1 MDFFGLILFFLFLLF
16 ALGFNRYRELK
27 SFSFT
32 FYVLAGVTLALQFP
46 EVFVFWGSFETKK
59 LIIPLLQV
67 IMFGMGTTIS
77 LQDFYG
83 VVKMPKGVLVGLMC
97 QFSIMPLLGF
107 GLGSLFDFPP
117 EIAAG
122 IILIGSCP
130 GGLASNVMAYLARA
144 NVALSITLTSIS
156 TLISPFIT
164 PLLMNSLA
172 GTFIPIDP
180 YAMMLSIMK
189 MVILPVIL
197 GLVVHHLFL
206 KRMRLILS
214 ILPKISM
221 SAIIF
226 IIVIITANG
235 RDALLTIGVYLF
247 CAALVHNIVGYILGY
262 WGCKILQLN
271 EKDCRTIAF
280 EVGMQNGGLASGI
293 AVELGRVST
302 LGLAPAI
309 FGPWMNVSGTMLAS
323 WWSKK

>member
-16 ALGFNRYRELK
+16 ALGFNRYRKLK

-32 FYVLAGVTLALQFP
+32 FYVLAGVTLAFQFP

-67 IMFGMGTTIS
+67 IMFGMETTIS

-122 IILIGSCP
+122 IILIGSYP

-180 YAMMLSIMK
+180 CHDAKHNENGDFTSDFR
-189 MVILPVIL
+189 V
-197 GLVVHHLFL
+197 GCSSF
-206 KRMRLILS
+206 
-214 ILPKISM
+214 
-221 SAIIF
+221 IF
-226 IIVIITANG
+226 KAN
-235 RDALLTIGVYLF
+235 ATHFKYF
-247 CAALVHNIVGYILGY
+247 
-262 WGCKILQLN
+262 
-271 EKDCRTIAF
+271 T
-280 EVGMQNGGLASGI
+280 
-293 AVELGRVST
+293 
-302 LGLAPAI
+302 
-309 FGPWMNVSGTMLAS
+309 
-323 WWSKK
+323 

>member
-16 ALGFNRYRELK
+16 ALGFNRYRKLK

-130 GGLASNVMAYLARA
+130 GGLASNIGIFSQGQCSIVNNAY
-144 NVALSITLTSIS
+144 
-156 TLISPFIT
+156 
-164 PLLMNSLA
+164 
-172 GTFIPIDP
+172 
-180 YAMMLSIMK
+180 
-189 MVILPVIL
+189 
-197 GLVVHHLFL
+197 
-206 KRMRLILS
+206 
-214 ILPKISM
+214 
-221 SAIIF
+221 
-226 IIVIITANG
+226 
-235 RDALLTIGVYLF
+235 
-247 CAALVHNIVGYILGY
+247 
-262 WGCKILQLN
+262 
-271 EKDCRTIAF
+271 
-280 EVGMQNGGLASGI
+280 
-293 AVELGRVST
+293 
-302 LGLAPAI
+302 
-309 FGPWMNVSGTMLAS
+309 
-323 WWSKK
+323 